1 MSEEDEPPSFVPED
15 PTVGLYPEPLCG
27 IFNSLARSCM
37 EDSILELFGHEG
49 EVTEEH
55 IKSLTDQE
63 ILDTINEKT
72 MRYFKHHF
80 YYRIIDK

>member
-1 MSEEDEPPSFVPED
+1 
-15 PTVGLYPEPLCG
+15 
-27 IFNSLARSCM
+27 M

-80 YYRIIDK
+80 YRIIDK